1 MSWWT
6 DFRNTVLKIAP
17 IIISVAIPGLGLA
30 IGEALG
36 ATGAAASAIGAAT
49 ISGTSTALQGGN
61 LEQVLESAAGAGAGS
76 FASSALSG
84 AFPSGAT
91 QAENAYQAGMPGG
104 TQIETSLLDP
114 SKIVPATAGGAVSGG
129 TQALLGGKSV
139 GEGLLKGAET
149 GAIKGT
155 AGSVG
160 NYVSSQLPDTLSA
173 RLGGGAATGATQAG
187 LSGQNPFIG
196 AIAGAA
202 GGGAGYTYGQA
213 TGTDVPVSFDQQIS
227 NLISGNATPSG
238 PTGTSPVSS
247 SVTTGSPAP
256 STAATGADIAML
268 DTTTPDS
275 VGGKL
280 GKKGGK
286 YPWGTPEGTTALKE
300 GLGV

>member
-6 DFRNTVLKIAP
+6 DFRNTVEKVLP
-17 IIISVAIPGLGLA
+17 IIIAVAFPELA
-30 IGEALG
+30 P
-36 ATGAAASAIGAAT
+36 AIGAELGASEAT
-49 ISGTSTALQGGN
+49 AAIVGNAVISGTNTALQGGTP
-61 LEQVLESAAGAGAGS
+61 EQILESAAGSAAGS
-76 FASSALSG
+76 YAAGQLSE

-91 QAENAYQAGMPGG
+91 QAESAYQAGMPGG

-213 TGTDVPVSFDQQIS
+213 TGTDVPLSFDQQIS